1 MTENRYIGIFL
12 KAELEEPV
20 LIDYRCIPTPDTSA
34 AYTFKKKKKLAIQT
48 TYPLDTPRCPMMWE
62 YPLCAVIIINK

>member
-34 AYTFKKKKKLAIQT
+34 AIHIQKEKKISNID
-48 TYPLDTPRCPMMWE
+48 Y
-62 YPLCAVIIINK
+62 ISS